1 MRQVLADSALAREQ
15 VMLDRLCAAVTA
27 FYENPQ
33 NVQAYEAWKKN
44 KEATKNEDHRNY
56 GPDSGK
62 PE

>member
-1 MRQVLADSALAREQ
+1 
-15 VMLDRLCAAVTA
+15 MLDRLCVAVTA

-44 KEATKNEDHRNY
+44 KEATKNENNRNY
-56 GPDSGK
+56 GTDSGK